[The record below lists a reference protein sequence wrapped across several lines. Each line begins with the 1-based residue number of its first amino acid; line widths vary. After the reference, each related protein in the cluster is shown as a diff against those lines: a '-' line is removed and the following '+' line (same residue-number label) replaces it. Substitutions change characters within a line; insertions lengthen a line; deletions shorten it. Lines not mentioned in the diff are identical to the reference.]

1 MTNFPFEDKYFGMW
15 LESAQDAM
23 AITDLQGNVIFSNPA
38 LEKLFGY
45 AREEITGLTV
55 EDLMPERFRA
65 RHRNQRANYA
75 LCPRSRPM
83 GEGLELCGLRRDGTE
98 FPADISL
105 SVLETARG
113 PFVLATIYD
122 ISRRKQA
129 EQALAD
135 QTARLRAI
143 LDTAVDAI
151 VVIDEQGLIETF
163 NPAAERMFG
172 YEEAEV
178 KGQNVRILMPSPYR
192 DKHDAYLARCL
203 KTGEPRIFGIGPKI
217 LALRRDGSTFP
228 IELTVAETRV
238 GNRRLFTGII
248 RDVTERRKAQ
258 EQQMALLEQLTEKN
272 AELERFIYTASH
284 DLKSPLI
291 TIQGFSGMLEQSVAR
306 GEFERMP
313 GDIRRI
319 RAAASRMQT
328 LLDDLLELS
337 RIGRVVNPPARIS
350 MRVLV
355 HEAIDLVRD
364 RISNGKLRTE
374 IASDLPDAVGDPK
387 RIFEV
392 WLNLIEN
399 AVKFMGDQNQPSI
412 EIGAQTE
419 ETETV
424 YFVRDNGIGIEPGY
438 HAKIFGL
445 FERLDPSTE
454 GTGIGLAIVKRIV
467 EIHGGRLWVESGG
480 PGRGCTFYFS
490 LPRQAIAEK

>member
-1 MTNFPFEDKYFGMW
+1 MTDLPFEDEYFGMW
-15 LESAQDAM
+15 LKSTRDAM
-23 AITDLQGNVIFSNPA
+23 AITDLQGNVLFSNPA

-45 AREEITGLTV
+45 AHEEVTGLTV
-55 EDLMPERFRA
+55 EDLMPKRFRA
-65 RHRNQRANYA
+65 QHRNQRANYA
-75 LCPRSRPM
+75 LHPRSRPM
-83 GEGLELCGLRRDGTE
+83 GEGLELFGLRRDGTE

-105 SVLETARG
+105 SLLETARG
-113 PFVLATIYD
+113 PFVLATIHD

-135 QTARLRAI
+135 QTVRLRAI

-172 YEEAEV
+172 YAEAEV

-192 DKHDAYLARCL
+192 DEHDAYLARYL
-203 KTGEPRIFGIGPKI
+203 KTGEPRIFGIGPEI

-228 IELTVAETRV
+228 VELTIAETLV
-238 GNRRLFTGII
+238 GNHRLFTGII
-248 RDVTERRKAQ
+248 RDVTERRNAQ
-258 EQQMALLEQLTEKN
+258 ERQTALLEQLTEKN

-291 TIQGFSGMLEQSVAR
+291 TIQGFSGMLEQSMAR
-306 GEFERMP
+306 GELERMP

-337 RIGRVVNPPARIS
+337 RIGRLVNPPERIS
-350 MRVLV
+350 MRAIVQEV
-355 HEAIDLVRD
+355 IDLVRN
-364 RISNGKLRTE
+364 RISDGKLRTE
-374 IASDLPDAVGDPK
+374 IAADLPDAVGDPK

-399 AVKFMGDQNQPSI
+399 AVKFMGDRNRPSI

-424 YFVRDNGIGIEPGY
+424 YFVRDNGIGIEPAY

-445 FERLDPSTE
+445 FERLDPGTE

-467 EIHGGRLWVESGG
+467 EIHGGRIWVESDG
-480 PGRGCTFYFS
+480 PGRGCAFYFS
-490 LPRQAIAEK
+490 LPRQA